1 MIPAMKAAI
10 AWKSGNDAWCSVR
23 PPLVEL
29 DREQRGALQSALQRV
44 GFEMPN
50 AAALA

>member
-1 MIPAMKAAI
+1 MIAAMKAAI
-10 AWKSGNDAWCSVR
+10 AWKSGRDDRRTVR

-29 DREQRGALQSALQRV
+29 DRDQSGALQSALDQV

-50 AAALA
+50 AAKLA